1 MRLHI
6 LGSNGTY
13 PTPGR
18 PASGYVIEHEGTVIW
33 SDAGPGTFVALW
45 DRFSLDEVSA
55 IVISHEHPDHCLDLL
70 SAYHALAHGPLR
82 CPPIPVYCPAPVRE
96 RIAGFVRAGEG
107 HPLQATFDFVQ
118 VGDGDDLT
126 VGGIHVAFRATDHSV
141 PTIGSRYEAAG
152 KVLAYS
158 ADTGAKGTWGELALD
173 SDLFLCES
181 TYQGDPG
188 DHEYTQHLTAGQ
200 AGQIAR
206 DHQARRLM
214 LTHVPAHVE
223 VARSI
228 IEAETTFDRPVALA
242 VAGTV
247 HDL

>member
-18 PASGYVIEHEGTVIW
+18 PASGYVIEQGDTVIW

-45 DRFSLDEVSA
+45 DRFPLDRLSA
-55 IVISHEHPDHCLDLL
+55 VVISHEHPDHCLDLL

-82 CPPIPVYCPAPVRE
+82 REPIPVYCPAPVRE

-107 HPLQATFDFVQ
+107 HPLEATFEFKT
-118 VGDGDDLT
+118 VGDGDRAQ
-126 VGGIHVAFRATDHSV
+126 VGPVDMVFRSTDHSV
-141 PTIGSRYEAAG
+141 PTVASRYEADG
-152 KVLAYS
+152 KALAYS
-158 ADTGAKGTWGELALD
+158 ADTGAEGSWGELAD
-173 SDLFLCES
+173 GADLFLCEA
-181 TYQGDPG
+181 TYQGEPG
-188 DHEYTQHLTAGQ
+188 AHEYTQHLTASQ
-200 AGQIAR
+200 AGRIAR
-206 DHQARRLM
+206 DHRAKRLM

-223 VARSI
+223 AARSI
-228 IEAETTFDRPVALA
+228 LEAESTFDRPVALA
-242 VAGTV
+242 VAGTT